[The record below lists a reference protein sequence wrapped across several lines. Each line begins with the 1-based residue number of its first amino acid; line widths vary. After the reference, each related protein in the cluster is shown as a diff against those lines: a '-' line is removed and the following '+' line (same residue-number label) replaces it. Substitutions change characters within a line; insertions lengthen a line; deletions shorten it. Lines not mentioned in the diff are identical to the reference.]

1 MLHYKV
7 HTSKKPNAQWITF
20 VHGAGGSSAIW
31 FRQIRYFSRHF
42 NLLLIDLRGHGKSKG
57 SLDIPSNNYTFA
69 AIAEEIFEVI
79 DHLKIT
85 ASHFAGIS
93 LGTLLI
99 REIANKKPELVRSVI
114 MGGAVLHLN
123 FRSRML
129 MRIGNTLKSVMPYM
143 WIYKVFA
150 LIILPKRNHKESR
163 LIFVREAKKLYQKE
177 FVRWFKLTSEIIPK
191 LKIFRQFPLNAP
203 TLYIMGAEDYL
214 FLPAVEQVAKQ
225 HASAGLFVIPKCG
238 HLVNIEQPEV
248 FNKTMLQFLQQPAI

>member
-1 MLHYKV
+1 
-7 HTSKKPNAQWITF
+7 
-20 VHGAGGSSAIW
+20 
-31 FRQIRYFSRHF
+31 
-42 NLLLIDLRGHGKSKG
+42 
-57 SLDIPSNNYTFA
+57 
-69 AIAEEIFEVI
+69 
-79 DHLKIT
+79 
-85 ASHFAGIS
+85 
-93 LGTLLI
+93 
-99 REIANKKPELVRSVI
+99 

-129 MRIGNTLKSVMPYM
+129 MCIGNTLKSVIPYM

-191 LKIFRQFPLNAP
+191 LKIFRQLPLNVP